1 MAAVAQSP
9 PLLGR
14 QAPVAS
20 RPRRVSAAG
29 HAGVRLAAFAAL
41 ALLVCERYASLDLTP
56 PRGRVLVAVLIAT
69 VTAAALIAA
78 AGLHRGRP
86 AGEPALATGVVCGLV
101 LLAGLWAGMRAVGV
115 PGHLL
120 WPGHWGTLHTRV
132 GDGLNGLSGWLWPYR
147 GGERWARVDVL
158 MVIPLVLT
166 AAAAL

>member
-20 RPRRVSAAG
+20 RPRRVPAAG
-29 HAGVRLAAFAAL
+29 HAGVRLAAFATL

-69 VTAAALIAA
+69 LTAAALIAA

-86 AGEPALATGVVCGLV
+86 AGEPALSLATGVVCGLV

-120 WPGHWGTLHTRV
+120 WPG
-132 GDGLNGLSGWLWPYR
+132 
-147 GGERWARVDVL
+147 
-158 MVIPLVLT
+158 
-166 AAAAL
+166 